1 MEALSLHPS
10 LERQNCGEKI
20 AAMVR
25 GTCTKDAPAQ
35 PPKLGVRERKTARAT
50 SLDAALLA
58 KKSTDRA
65 KRLWAY
71 LDYKTMDVFGHYPN
85 YTFPGYRSSVGA
97 FSSIFL
103 FLGIFLRLVTTASDF
118 VYSEPVISEDTRI
131 FASDGNDPFAIP
143 KVGLVF
149 KKTGWKPFYDPTYFN
164 FRFRQGYAGMASNSS
179 YEDLAD
185 TPCSFVDI
193 YGRIVEDEAR
203 CPAGPSTMLGNFFDR
218 RFEFLHIA
226 VMRCHNGTDADGK
239 SVPGPCRT
247 PAEIDALVWDGTI
260 TLMLEQKD
268 LTPQASFPT
277 KSLIRLKKQF
287 RDYVHAT
294 YDMRFMVRFVTIQPR
309 AFFDQFD
316 PNAKQNFLV
325 LDRTDTSYTDYRP
338 VKLGM
343 WNKPDPAYVPQY
355 AAFYLLLGD
364 EYVDQQR
371 AWYSV
376 FRLVE
381 SWGASVRPLTRP
393 LYPPYPL
400 APTPVHPPYGRSW

>member
-1 MEALSLHPS
+1 
-10 LERQNCGEKI
+10 
-20 AAMVR
+20 
-25 GTCTKDAPAQ
+25 
-35 PPKLGVRERKTARAT
+35 
-50 SLDAALLA
+50 
-58 KKSTDRA
+58 
-65 KRLWAY
+65 
-71 LDYKTMDVFGHYPN
+71 
-85 YTFPGYRSSVGA
+85 
-97 FSSIFL
+97 
-103 FLGIFLRLVTTASDF
+103 
-118 VYSEPVISEDTRI
+118 
-131 FASDGNDPFAIP
+131 
-143 KVGLVF
+143 
-149 KKTGWKPFYDPTYFN
+149 
-164 FRFRQGYAGMASNSS
+164 
-179 YEDLAD
+179 
-185 TPCSFVDI
+185 
-193 YGRIVEDEAR
+193 
-203 CPAGPSTMLGNFFDR
+203 
-218 RFEFLHIA
+218 
-226 VMRCHNGTDADGK
+226 MRCHNGTDADGK

-294 YDMRFMVRFVTIQPR
+294 YDLRFMVRFVTIQPR

-316 PNAKQNFLV
+316 PNANQHFLT

-338 VKLGM
+338 VKVGM

-381 SWGASVRPLTRP
+381 SWGASTVMVTRYTPLHVPFHPLAGGLLLHGLLYDRLALERVALHAPGQGPRPERPHEGPVRLTRP
-393 LYPPYPL
+393 ARRHLIPSAKGTGPDEGI
-400 APTPVHPPYGRSW
+400 V

>member
-1 MEALSLHPS
+1 
-10 LERQNCGEKI
+10 
-20 AAMVR
+20 
-25 GTCTKDAPAQ
+25 
-35 PPKLGVRERKTARAT
+35 
-50 SLDAALLA
+50 
-58 KKSTDRA
+58 
-65 KRLWAY
+65 
-71 LDYKTMDVFGHYPN
+71 
-85 YTFPGYRSSVGA
+85 
-97 FSSIFL
+97 
-103 FLGIFLRLVTTASDF
+103 
-118 VYSEPVISEDTRI
+118 
-131 FASDGNDPFAIP
+131 
-143 KVGLVF
+143 
-149 KKTGWKPFYDPTYFN
+149 
-164 FRFRQGYAGMASNSS
+164 
-179 YEDLAD
+179 
-185 TPCSFVDI
+185 
-193 YGRIVEDEAR
+193 
-203 CPAGPSTMLGNFFDR
+203 
-218 RFEFLHIA
+218 
-226 VMRCHNGTDADGK
+226 MRCHNGTDADGK

-294 YDMRFMVRFVTIQPR
+294 YDLRFMVRFVTIQPR

-316 PNAKQNFLV
+316 PNANQHFLT

-338 VKLGM
+338 VKVGM

-381 SWGASVRPLTRP
+381 SWGASVRPLKKACP
-393 LYPPYPL
+393 LYVPPCTPLHPPL
-400 APTPVHPPYGRSW
+400 APPYRRSW